1 MAGDLPQA
9 VADAAA
15 FGQATLS
22 QAASPAS
29 VEIRSLLA
37 LK

>member
-15 FGQATLS
+15 FGKATLS
-22 QAASPAS
+22 QAASLAR
-29 VEIRSLLA
+29 VDVQSLLA

>member
-29 VEIRSLLA
+29 VDVQLLLA